1 MIRAGTFAIAMATTL
16 AVATSALAQDR
27 LKVAVGQRGVYENS
41 VSELGQDKGFFKK
54 HGLQLEILY
63 TQGSGETQQAV
74 ISGSVD
80 IGIGV
85 GTHSVMGAFQKGAP
99 IRAIGS
105 TITGAYEFWYVR
117 ADSPIKTFK
126 DASDKTVA
134 FSTTG
139 SSTMM
144 MVAAMQKQYGVKV
157 KPTATGSPTSTYTQL
172 MSGQIDVGWS
182 APPLAYQAVMDGR
195 TRLLV
200 PGRDIEAFRNQS
212 IRIIAANANDLAKRN
227 DVYARYLAAYR
238 ETIDWMYSDPTSI
251 DAYAKWAEVT
261 PELARKVRADF
272 LPKEIVN
279 PDRIDGLD
287 AMMEDAVAYKLLT
300 APLTQE
306 QLAVL
311 FQRPGKK

>member
-1 MIRAGTFAIAMATTL
+1 MIRAGTLAIAMATTM

-212 IRIIAANANDLAKRN
+212 IRIIAANANDLTKRN

>member
-16 AVATSALAQDR
+16 AVATGALAQDR

>member
-1 MIRAGTFAIAMATTL
+1 MIRAGTLAIAMATTM

-212 IRIIAANANDLAKRN
+212 IRIIAANANDLTKRN

-300 APLTQE
+300 APLTKE

-311 FQRPGKK
+311 FQRPVKK

>member
-1 MIRAGTFAIAMATTL
+1 MIRAGTLAIAMATTM

-212 IRIIAANANDLAKRN
+212 IRIIAANANELTKRN

-287 AMMEDAVAYKLLT
+287 AMMEDAVTYKLLT
-300 APLTQE
+300 APLTKE

>member
-1 MIRAGTFAIAMATTL
+1 
-16 AVATSALAQDR
+16 
-27 LKVAVGQRGVYENS
+27 
-41 VSELGQDKGFFKK
+41 
-54 HGLQLEILY
+54 
-63 TQGSGETQQAV
+63 
-74 ISGSVD
+74 
-80 IGIGV
+80 
-85 GTHSVMGAFQKGAP
+85 
-99 IRAIGS
+99 
-105 TITGAYEFWYVR
+105 
-117 ADSPIKTFK
+117 
-126 DASDKTVA
+126 
-134 FSTTG
+134 
-139 SSTMM
+139 
-144 MVAAMQKQYGVKV
+144 
-157 KPTATGSPTSTYTQL
+157 
-172 MSGQIDVGWS
+172 
-182 APPLAYQAVMDGR
+182 MDGR

-212 IRIIAANANDLAKRN
+212 IRIIAANANDLTKRN

-238 ETIDWMYSDPTSI
+238 ETIDWMYSDPASI

-300 APLTQE
+300 APLTKE

>member
-1 MIRAGTFAIAMATTL
+1 MIRAGTLAMAMATTM

-126 DASDKTVA
+126 DATDKTVA

-212 IRIIAANANDLAKRN
+212 IRIIAANANDLTKRN

-238 ETIDWMYSDPTSI
+238 ETIDWMYSDPASI

-300 APLTQE
+300 APLTKE

-311 FQRPGKK
+311 FQRPGKT